1 MRSAAVTVRAAQR
14 VWRARTA
21 KGAIAGLLGLC
32 SASAAHAEVGATASV
47 FSDAQFRGYSLSGG
61 RPAGFLDFS
70 WDDPSGA
77 YAAASASAVASS
89 GDGLQPL
96 GLQLNAGYA
105 RRLSSGTTLDAG
117 IVNSRYS
124 RYSSLGGGNSYT
136 EVYGGI
142 ARGLF
147 SSRVY
152 FSPHYFSSD
161 TSTLYG
167 EIEGGIAPA
176 AKLRLTAHAGLLVP
190 LRSHSGSDYDYR
202 AQYDWRLG
210 IARELGRLSLQ
221 AAWTGG
227 GPGRDYYRGREHRRN
242 RLVLGLSFIL

>member
-1 MRSAAVTVRAAQR
+1 
-14 VWRARTA
+14 
-21 KGAIAGLLGLC
+21 
-32 SASAAHAEVGATASV
+32 V
-47 FSDAQFRGYSLSGG
+47 FSDAQFRAYSLSGG

-77 YAAASASAVASS
+77 YAAASASAVATS

-105 RRLSSGTTLDAG
+105 QRLSSGTTLDAG
-117 IVNSRYS
+117 IVHSRYS
-124 RYSSLGGGNSYT
+124 RYSSRGSGKSYT
-136 EVYGGI
+136 EVYCGI
-142 ARGLF
+142 AHGLF

-152 FSPHYFSSD
+152 FSPHYFNSG

-167 EIEGGIAPA
+167 ELEGGVAPA

-190 LRSHSGSDYDYR
+190 LRSNAGGDDYR
-202 AQYDWRLG
+202 PQYDWRLG

-227 GPGRDYYRGREHRRN
+227 GRGRDYYRGREHRRN
-242 RLVLGLSFIL
+242 RLLLGLSFIL

>member
-1 MRSAAVTVRAAQR
+1 
-14 VWRARTA
+14 
-21 KGAIAGLLGLC
+21 
-32 SASAAHAEVGATASV
+32 V

-77 YAAASASAVASS
+77 YAAASTSAVATT

-105 RRLSSGTTLDAG
+105 RRLSSGTALDAG
-117 IVNSRYS
+117 IVHSRYS
-124 RYSSLGGGNSYT
+124 RYSSRGSGNSYT
-136 EVYGGI
+136 EIYGGI

-147 SSRVY
+147 SSRLY
-152 FSPHYFSSD
+152 FSPHYFDSR
-161 TSTLYG
+161 TSALYG
-167 EIEGGIAPA
+167 EIEGGVAPA
-176 AKLRLTAHAGLLVP
+176 AKLRLSAHAGLLVP
-190 LRSHSGSDYDYR
+190 LRHAGGDEYR

-210 IARELGRLSLQ
+210 ITRELGRLSLQ

-227 GPGRDYYRGREHRRN
+227 GPGPDYYRGREHRRN